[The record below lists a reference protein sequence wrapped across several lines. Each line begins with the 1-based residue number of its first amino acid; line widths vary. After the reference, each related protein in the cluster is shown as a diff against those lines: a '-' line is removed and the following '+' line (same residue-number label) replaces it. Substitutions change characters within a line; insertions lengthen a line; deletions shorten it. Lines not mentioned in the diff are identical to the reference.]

1 MNNPSIKQTPNE
13 ELQKY
18 IDAVVDQKPETAQAD
33 DAQRR
38 LNARL
43 DQERS
48 AMGRG
53 ISGRRWG
60 WAATAAA
67 AVVVPMML
75 FMPGT
80 SGGLAFADVQ
90 RHFTGFQTMV
100 AQLTTRV
107 GGAELVEMTIQVDDQ
122 DRARLD
128 AGSGFTYVIDPNRS
142 MMLQLFHDQSLA
154 MRVPLDGPDTYDET
168 DGLDWLSEIREFQGE
183 AELLDETAEIRGRE
197 AYGFNL
203 KLEGMDMTLWAAESG
218 EPLSLKM
225 LAPGGVETRIDFE
238 FDQPLDEAL
247 FSLAIPAGYR
257 MPGETGSVDDLD

>member
-1 MNNPSIKQTPNE
+1 MNNPTIEQTPNE

-18 IDAVVDQKPETAQAD
+18 VDAVIDQKPEAAQPEG
-33 DAQRR
+33 AQRR

-48 AMGRG
+48 AMAGG
-53 ISGRRWG
+53 ISGPRWG

-80 SGGLAFADVQ
+80 GGGLAFADVQ

-107 GGAELVEMTIQVDDQ
+107 GGTALVEMTIHVDDQ

-142 MMLQLFHDQSLA
+142 MMLQLFHDQSRA
-154 MRVPLDGPDTYDET
+154 MRVPLDGPATYDEA
-168 DGLDWLSEIREFQGE
+168 DGLDWLSDIREFQGE
-183 AELLDETAEIRGRE
+183 AELLDETAVIRGRE

-203 KLEGMDMTLWAAESG
+203 RLDGMDTTLWAVESG
-218 EPLSLKM
+218 EPLRMKM
-225 LAPGGVETRIDFE
+225 VAPGGVETQIDFA
-238 FDQPLDEAL
+238 FDQPLDEAM
-247 FSLAIPAGYR
+247 FSLAIPAGYKMLGGTR
-257 MPGETGSVDDLD
+257 SADDLD